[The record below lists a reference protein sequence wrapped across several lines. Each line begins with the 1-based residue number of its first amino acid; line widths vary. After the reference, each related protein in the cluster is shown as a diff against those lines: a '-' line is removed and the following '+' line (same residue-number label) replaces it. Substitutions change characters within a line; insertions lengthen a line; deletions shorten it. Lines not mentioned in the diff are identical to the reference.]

1 MTRTRNVKNT
11 TKFKRSIKAISPV
24 IATLLMIAIAVVASL
39 VVYAWVSGYIGFQT
53 NNAGQAIQIQS
64 YSPGTDPNTMDI
76 YVQNVGQGEVKVG
89 GVYLNDAKVDP
100 TQTDLTITKG
110 ATIKL
115 TVPTTWIPGEE
126 VDIKVTT
133 TSGTFSEIKGTGPS
147 GGSSLPKYTLIV
159 NPSTQGDVVKSPNQA
174 QYSHGTTVML
184 TATATVDG
192 YTFVSWSGDV
202 PAADANSNPVTIIMD
217 SNKVVTPTFVQ
228 TPYSLTTDTD
238 GSGRGTIT
246 PDAVAPYTFN
256 QIVRLT
262 AETDISSTFGGW
274 TGDGTV
280 DSQNPL
286 VYIVQ
291 LNGDKTATASF
302 TIKTVTITPQTVTNG
317 AITPST
323 VQTVN
328 YGTDSPTFTVTA
340 STAGNGYRIINVFD
354 GTTVLGG
361 AGLTSFQYTFQNV
374 IANHQ
379 ISATF
384 EPIPITHAVH
394 FAMDTVGQSIT
405 PTVGDY
411 TYIDG
416 EVVQLGATADGTHHF
431 DHWTATGTG
440 TTITFD
446 DATKQDAKAT
456 ISSPGTITAIFHAN
470 TAPSHIHLDTD
481 EFDQIIVGDHVH
493 FQGYL
498 QNAANLGINGKTIS
512 FTLTGPGGITRTTTP
527 DNTNIFG
534 YFDSNPSQALD
545 VAGSWTATAN
555 FAGDTTYDQSQ
566 TSYTFTVA
574 EKKWHAESMTQG
586 QTISEGSGGSH
597 HHHTQV
603 IITVVD
609 PYGNPLGDNIQVQV
623 TWTVNNVP
631 NLITSADT
639 NDDGQATIVSPPDNT
654 NQYQFTVT
662 AINIP
667 NDNGWSY
674 DATATANTITLPQTL
689 NAP

>member
-1 MTRTRNVKNT
+1 M
-11 TKFKRSIKAISPV
+11 
-24 IATLLMIAIAVVASL
+24 
-39 VVYAWVSGYIGFQT
+39 GYIGFQT

-115 TVPTTWIPGEE
+115 IVPTTWIPGEE

-217 SNKVVTPTFVQ
+217 SNKAVTPTFVQ

-328 YGTDSPTFTVTA
+328 YGADSPLFTVTA

-354 GTTVLGG
+354 GTTILGG
-361 AGLTSFQYTFQNV
+361 AGLTTFQYTFQNV

-394 FAMDTVGQSIT
+394 FAMGAGGQSIN
-405 PTVGDY
+405 PTEGDY
-411 TYIDG
+411 TYTDG
-416 EVVQLGATADGTHHF
+416 QVVQLGATADGTHHF
-431 DHWTATGTG
+431 DHWAATGTG

-446 DATKQDAKAT
+446 DETKQDAKAT
-456 ISSPGTITAIFHAN
+456 ISSAGTITAIFALN
-470 TAPSHIHLDTD
+470 SVPRTLTINKLGTGTVYVNSVAYTGPVTVPEGTSLTLTQTAGSGKTFGGWYYDTTSTLSSSVSITMTSD
-481 EFDQIIVGDHVH
+481 KTVKAVFGVRTTIMSDDFNDGSWSDWGARTGEYVRNVDNNGYIGVDNDGNYAAGSITASITTTNYYGIQFSYERVGI
-493 FQGYL
+493 
-498 QNAANLGINGKTIS
+498 NLGGSSEHYYINWRVGTTVSYTQIEDAKTIS
-512 FTLTGPGGITRTTTP
+512 NWATNTVTLLGGEDKSTIQLNLSVSGNNWGSCGGI
-527 DNTNIFG
+527 DG
-534 YFDSNPSQALD
+534 
-545 VAGSWTATAN
+545 
-555 FAGDTTYDQSQ
+555 
-566 TSYTFTVA
+566 
-574 EKKWHAESMTQG
+574 
-586 QTISEGSGGSH
+586 
-597 HHHTQV
+597 
-603 IITVVD
+603 
-609 PYGNPLGDNIQVQV
+609 VQV
-623 TWTVNNVP
+623 TG
-631 NLITSADT
+631 I
-639 NDDGQATIVSPPDNT
+639 SP
-654 NQYQFTVT
+654 
-662 AINIP
+662 
-667 NDNGWSY
+667 S
-674 DATATANTITLPQTL
+674 
-689 NAP
+689 